1 MDSILKLASK
11 HANKIDPTIVKT
23 LGKAGV
29 KIPGTDGPAKPSSSA
44 PADGNTPVAPIP
56 QANPSD
62 YTHFAPIAPHLATN
76 EVTELN
82 LKEKTLSFTGDD
94 AKIKDSNGNVI
105 FKVKA
110 DLISFSQS
118 RKMTDAQGRTIAL
131 LSKKLALIGTTF
143 YIGTEGNEK
152 KVAMKR
158 KNKYNPLNSNAII
171 KIDGQEVGEISG
183 DWRAKS
189 FSITIDGVEVATVS
203 RPRTMA
209 STFMDADSYVIRIT
223 PKGQPVDTAFISLIV
238 IALDELY
245 NDQ

>member
-1 MDSILKLASK
+1 MDSILKLAGK

-23 LGKAGV
+23 LNKAGV
-29 KIPGTDGPAKPSSSA
+29 KIPGTDGSSKPSSSA
-44 PADGNTPVAPIP
+44 PADGSAPVAPIP
-56 QANPSD
+56 QASPSD

-82 LKEKTLSFTGDD
+82 LKEKTMSFTGDD

-118 RKMTDAQGRTIAL
+118 RKMVDAQGRTVAL
-131 LSKKLALIGTTF
+131 LSKKLALMGTTF

-171 KIDGQEVGEISG
+171 KIDDKEVGEIAG

-189 FSITIDGVEVATVS
+189 FTITIDGVEVAKIS
-203 RPRTMA
+203 RPLTMA
-209 STFMDADSYVIRIT
+209 AAFMDADSYVIRIT
-223 PKGQPVDTAFISLIV
+223 PKGQPVDTAFISLVV

-245 NDQ
+245 HDA